1 MDEKEKKLKFSE
13 CRHERLG
20 VVYNGV
26 MKQYYLYCLK
36 CGKQRPEPATP
47 SEIKRWKGEVM

>member
-1 MDEKEKKLKFSE
+1 MEEKESKLKFTE
-13 CRHERLG
+13 CKHERLG

-26 MKQYYLYCLK
+26 MKQHYLYCLK